1 MQKNAKTA
9 IKVLS
14 VIAIVLS
21 IVLIVIKAR
30 TKTEDLLEETLD
42 E

>member
-14 VIAIVLS
+14 VIVIVLS

>member
-1 MQKNAKTA
+1 MQKNVKTA
-9 IKVLS
+9 IKILS
-14 VIAIVLS
+14 VIVIVLS

-30 TKTEDLLEETLD
+30 TKTEDLIEETLD

>member
-30 TKTEDLLEETLD
+30 TKTEDLIEETLD

>member
-21 IVLIVIKAR
+21 IILIVIKAR

>member
-14 VIAIVLS
+14 VIVIVLS

-30 TKTEDLLEETLD
+30 TKTEDLIEETLD